1 MKRIV
6 VVVVAVAVLTTVILP
21 PVFGA
26 RARALMEE
34 RLSEVTSLLAQG
46 FELDVAFGDW
56 EAGWFSSTTTVTLS
70 ARFPG
75 QGELAN
81 AVPDLP
87 DEFSVTLPDAVTLV
101 HGPIM
106 LSWFSA
112 GWGGI
117 WFEIDESVV
126 DELQAFQ
133 NELGIDYLA
142 RLAVLVG
149 FFTDT
154 TIRLDMP
161 AFEYL
166 GDLLGNRIELS
177 FGGLET
183 IATFDRKSLGLD
195 GGTPRFSV
203 GWPDGRIVVD
213 KARWEGDL
221 GYDDRLPNVPLG
233 GANTEVARILFA
245 SRGSD
250 AERIDLDG
258 LSIGYENSLD
268 GDHLINASGYRLR
281 RLGIADFQIDDIRLD
296 ATARLNAAVFAE
308 LMNPFEDLATQDI
321 EARQIAALE
330 SLAKTRA
337 WITMD
342 PVAFSHK
349 GLPASASLALEYKGD
364 ELPANFALDEA
375 TDTALFLSVVDAQL
389 DVSIHRDLLTTLGQ
403 DELDALVRVL
413 VQEGIVRED
422 GDTRSLDVDFEDKVL
437 LVNGKPFE
445 AFELVELLMGF

>member
-1 MKRIV
+1 MIKRIG
-6 VVVVAVAVLTTVILP
+6 VVVVAVAVLATVILP

-56 EAGWFSSTTTVTLS
+56 EAGWFSSTATVTLS
-70 ARFPG
+70 ARLPG

-106 LSWFSA
+106 LSSFSA

-117 WFEIDESVV
+117 WFEIDESGV
-126 DELQAFQ
+126 ELQAFQ

-161 AFEYL
+161 AFEYFGGLL
-166 GDLLGNRIELS
+166 GDGVELS

-183 IATFDRKSLGLD
+183 TATFDRKSLGL
-195 GGTPRFSV
+195 GGGAPRFSV

-213 KARWEGDL
+213 KARWEGDF
-221 GYDDRLPNVPLG
+221 GYDDHLPNVPL
-233 GANTEVARILFA
+233 ANTEVSRILFA
-245 SRGSD
+245 SRD
-250 AERIDLDG
+250 AERIDLHGFDM
-258 LSIGYENSLD
+258 GYETSLD
-268 GDHLINASGYRLR
+268 GDHLISANGTRLR
-281 RLGIADFQIDDIRLD
+281 RLGIADFQFDDIRLD
-296 ATARLNAAVFAE
+296 ATARLNAAAFAE

-321 EARQIAALE
+321 DARQIAALE

-364 ELPANFALDEA
+364 QLPANFALDEA
-375 TDTALFLSVVDAQL
+375 MDTALFLSVVDAQL

-422 GDTRSLDVDFEDKVL
+422 GDTRSLDMDFEDKVL

>member
-6 VVVVAVAVLTTVILP
+6 VVVVAVAVLATVILP

-56 EAGWFSSTTTVTLS
+56 EAGWFSSTATVALS
-70 ARFPG
+70 ARLPG

-87 DEFSVTLPDAVTLV
+87 DEFSVTLPDAVTLI

-106 LSWFSA
+106 LSSFSA

-166 GDLLGNRIELS
+166 GDSLGNRIELS

-183 IATFDRKSLGLD
+183 TATFDRKSLGLD

-213 KARWEGDL
+213 KASWAGDL

-233 GANTEVARILFA
+233 GANTEVARILFD
-245 SRGSD
+245 SRD
-250 AERIDLDG
+250 AERIDLHGFDM
-258 LSIGYENSLD
+258 GYETSLD
-268 GDHLINASGYRLR
+268 GDHLISANRTRLR
-281 RLGIADFQIDDIRLD
+281 RLGIADFQFDDIRLD
-296 ATARLNAAVFAE
+296 ATARLNAAAFAQ
-308 LMNPFEDLATQDI
+308 LMNPFEDLAIQDI
-321 EARQIAALE
+321 EVRQIAALE
-330 SLAKTRA
+330 SLAKTRV

-342 PVAFSHK
+342 PVDFSHK

-364 ELPANFALDEA
+364 ELPANFALVET
-375 TDTALFLSVVDAQL
+375 TDTALFLSVLDAQL

-413 VQEGIVRED
+413 IQEGIVRED
-422 GDTRSLDVDFEDKVL
+422 GDTRSLDVDFKDKVL

-445 AFELVELLMGF
+445 ALELVELLMGF